1 MKLNLV
7 ADPNMSRALA
17 RVRNHPTVRSLGHDW
32 WDRFLEEAQEVTA
45 IDDLPPQYRDVVGPL
60 VEGEL
65 VYAAED
71 QTQQVLGEL
80 EPLSPDELESF
91 ALDALRGAGFENA
104 EVPVFRFDIP
114 DDSEMAGKFERRP
127 GKPDTIRIH
136 PDLLGRWVV
145 LHELAHWCRP
155 NDKHGPQFRAALV
168 RLVRAALGDD
178 EAKVLISKYEE
189 FELPLDEVWVN
200 S

>member
-17 RVRNHPTVRSLGHDW
+17 RVRNHPTVRSLGLEW
-32 WDRFLEEAQEVTA
+32 WDRFLEKAQEVTA
-45 IDDLPPQYRDVVGPL
+45 IADLPPQYRDVVGPL

-91 ALDALRGAGFENA
+91 ALDAPRGAGFSPFPILPA
-104 EVPVFRFDIP
+104 
-114 DDSEMAGKFERRP
+114 
-127 GKPDTIRIH
+127 TIE
-136 PDLLGRWVV
+136 P
-145 LHELAHWCRP
+145 
-155 NDKHGPQFRAALV
+155 
-168 RLVRAALGDD
+168 
-178 EAKVLISKYEE
+178 S
-189 FELPLDEVWVN
+189 
-200 S
+200 